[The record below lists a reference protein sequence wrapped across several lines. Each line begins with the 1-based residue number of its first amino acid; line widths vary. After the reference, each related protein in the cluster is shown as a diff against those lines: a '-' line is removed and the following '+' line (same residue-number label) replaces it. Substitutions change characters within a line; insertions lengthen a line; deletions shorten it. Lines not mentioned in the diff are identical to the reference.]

1 MQNNHHGQGMFAGF
15 TKYIVAFLFSA
26 ALISCGGGGGG
37 SGGSGGGG
45 SSSSS
50 ANNVS
55 PVANAGEDKTVNAG
69 ETVELRAEGSDSD
82 GTITGYT
89 WTQLSGSKVSL
100 TAIDLSTAHFTF
112 VAPPTG
118 AEDSIVVEFRLR
130 VTDDDGAT
138 GDDTVA
144 FTVNRVNAAPVVD
157 AGADKI
163 IKGLTM
169 VMLSGTA
176 TDSDGDIVSYTWEQV
191 GGAAVELA
199 EADTIAAGFTAPSTE
214 TTITLEFRLTV
225 TDSDGASASDLV
237 AVVVTPE
244 NAPLI
249 SLTFPPATGVYLADT
264 ISAFGTAE
272 AMNDATI
279 TSVAVSAGGDTV
291 IAMVDEAGHWRADN
305 IPISTSADQFTLVA
319 KATDSKNL
327 TQQISTQLSR
337 VAGDASGSGDHWR
350 EARAVVSVPGS
361 DIVYVLTR
369 GSLVQDTRIVPVDR
383 KTGHRGASITDFT
396 NAEQGSQNTA
406 FVDMLYDAVNQR
418 LLLSNNP
425 DSDTVK
431 PQIIAVDIAT
441 GLRTVIASPEVG
453 SGENCVNPIGLVWGE
468 DQQLLVADNGN
479 NTIFSVDVITGN
491 RTIIA
496 DENTAGLGVDAPL
509 FISRDQS
516 RNRLLVTP
524 YVSVGHYFL
533 GVDDWLT
540 DPFGFVFSSNDD
552 HTGPDVRAVVQG
564 VSEDADNDRLLVLSG
579 DDTLIALDLATGNR
593 TLLAEEVTGNSLS
606 VASLRKNMD
615 YDSELKLLYVVDTY
629 VISGGLFVVDPQS
642 GSSVLLSR

>member
-337 VAGDASGSGDHWR
+337 VAGDASGSGDPWR

-453 SGENCVNPIGLVWGE
+453 SGENFVNPIGLVWGE